1 MIRFSKPT
9 APGLAF
15 FCKAGGS
22 FFILFSF
29 QRIALKPMFLR
40 LSHKE
45 GGIED
50 GIRNIS
56 ADLSYL

>member
-22 FFILFSF
+22 FFLFSF
-29 QRIALKPMFLR
+29 QRKALNPMFLR

-45 GGIED
+45 GGIEAD
-50 GIRNIS
+50 IRNIS